1 MCLRVM
7 ATFELQEYGWIVAK
21 RPYGLQTWKYLL
33 SVPSQK
39 TFVSAIVFGPFELLL
54 LLHNKYSSADFII
67 QNKNHN
73 EYNLPTHMLKKY
85 NIML

>member
-7 ATFELQEYGWIVAK
+7 ATSELQEYGWIVAK
-21 RPYGLQTWKYLL
+21 RLYGLQTWKYLL

-39 TFVSAIVFGPFELLL
+39 TFVNAIVFGPFELLL

-67 QNKNHN
+67 QNKNHH
-73 EYNLPTHMLKKY
+73 EYKLPAHMLKKY